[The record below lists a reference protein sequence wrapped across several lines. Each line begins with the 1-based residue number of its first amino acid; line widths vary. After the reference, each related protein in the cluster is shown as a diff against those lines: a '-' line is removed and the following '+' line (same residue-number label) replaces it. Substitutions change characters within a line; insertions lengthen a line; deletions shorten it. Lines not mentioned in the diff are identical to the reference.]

1 MKNAISAG
9 EVHRQYSQGV
19 DAFRRQIGDAAL
31 REKFGR
37 EADVFFRAC
46 ALGVW
51 QRQGGA
57 LTPLHVEYYNAVY
70 GQGRPAPAI
79 LFWELSGAVAEYPG
93 FRPPEFFNR
102 MRALDKVTGSHLA
115 RRFIDLTTLMLL
127 LFAAVDGGVSEAEAG
142 FVNACADSLSALC
155 DRDGLAGEKAPLDVA
170 DFVTPTPQAAPAEE
184 KAAEKAGGEPE
195 PTLEELL
202 AELDG
207 LCGLDRVKADV
218 KSLINLVK
226 VRKLRQEHGLPV
238 PPMSL
243 HLVFLG
249 NPGTGK
255 TTVARLL
262 ARIYK
267 SIGVL
272 SKGQLVEVD
281 RSGLVAGFVG
291 QTALKTGEAVEKALG
306 GVLFIDEAY
315 ALASPDNPND
325 FGREAIE
332 TLLKAMEDHRED
344 LIVIVAGYTEL
355 MDRFLHANPGL
366 ESRFNKYFY
375 FEDYTGDQLMDIFR
389 AMCQKNGY
397 TLDDN
402 GEKYAGAYLNRL
414 YEHRD
419 ANFGNAR
426 EVRNLFERAAARQ
439 ADRVAA
445 LEHPDKAALMALTL
459 EDLKEK

>member
-142 FVNACADSLSALC
+142 FVNACADALSALC

-207 LCGLDRVKADV
+207 LCGLEKVKADV

-226 VRKLRQEHGLPV
+226 VRRLRQEHGLPV

-262 ARIYK
+262 ARIYHA
-267 SIGVL
+267 IGVL

-291 QTALKTGEAVEKALG
+291 QTAIKTDEVIQKALG

-315 ALASPDNPND
+315 ALANQDAPND

-332 TLLKAMEDHRED
+332 TLLKGMEDHRD
-344 LIVIVAGYTEL
+344 NLIVIVAGYTEL
-355 MDRFLHANPGL
+355 MDRFIHANPGL

-375 FEDYTGDQLMDIFR
+375 FEDYDGAQLMEIFR
-389 AMCQKNGY
+389 SMCGKNGY
-397 TLDDN
+397 TLDDKAA
-402 GEKYAGAYLNRL
+402 EYAGGR
-414 YEHRD
+414 R
-419 ANFGNAR
+419 
-426 EVRNLFERAAARQ
+426 
-439 ADRVAA
+439 
-445 LEHPDKAALMALTL
+445 
-459 EDLKEK
+459 

>member
-70 GQGRPAPAI
+70 SQGRPAPAI

-291 QTALKTGEAVEKALG
+291 QTAIKTGEAVEKALG

-332 TLLKAMEDHRED
+332 TLLKAMEDHRDD
-344 LIVIVAGYTEL
+344 LIVIVAGYTAL
-355 MDRFLHANPGL
+355 MERFLHANPGL

-375 FEDYTGDQLMDIFR
+375 FEDYNGEQLMDIFR
-389 AMCQKNGY
+389 SMCARNGY
-397 TLDDN
+397 TLD
-402 GEKYAGAYLNRL
+402 GEAEKYAAERL
-414 YEHRD
+414 RERYRRRD
-419 ANFGNAR
+419 ENFGNAR
-426 EVRNLFERAAARQ
+426 EVRNLFERAAVCQ
-439 ADRVAA
+439 ADRLAA
-445 LEHPDKAALMALTL
+445 LERPDKADLMALTM
-459 EDLKEK
+459 EDLEKA